1 MRQLQKPRPKGV
13 RGDDLTGLATV
24 GARDMIVDMAEI
36 IQSGVHDRFPTLV
49 WVAVETGCGWIPYL
63 LEQLDD
69 RWWRNRSW
77 LPIKLKHEPSF
88 YFRRNWRAA
97 FMIDRYAVMNRHV
110 IGVENML
117 WSTDYPHHGC
127 DWPETRRVV
136 DDIFRDVPAAER
148 RRMCAEN
155 AAELY
160 RLA

>member
-1 MRQLQKPRPKGV
+1 
-13 RGDDLTGLATV
+13 
-24 GARDMIVDMAEI
+24 
-36 IQSGVHDRFPTLV
+36 
-49 WVAVETGCGWIPYL
+49 
-63 LEQLDD
+63 
-69 RWWRNRSW
+69 
-77 LPIKLKHEPSF
+77 
-88 YFRRNWRAA
+88 
-97 FMIDRYAVMNRHV
+97 V

-136 DDIFRDVPAAER
+136 DDVFRDVPAAER